1 MVAGQVSVIDE
12 ERKMMARDSLP
23 TAGAAVQAE
32 VSLAINSRLL
42 EKGERLYLTCYG
54 HCQQHC

>member
-1 MVAGQVSVIDE
+1 MVAGQVIGE

-42 EKGERLYLTCYG
+42 EKGERLYLTLYG